1 MQIATWNINSVKARL
16 PNLLEWLAAA
26 QPDVLLLQEIKCQTD
41 DFPLMEIRAA
51 GYQAVALGQKSYNG
65 VAILS
70 RHPIED
76 VRLGLPGDDSDEQ
89 ARYIEAT
96 VRGLRIGG
104 LYLPNG
110 NPAPGPKYDYKLAWM
125 ARLRAHAE
133 DLVQGD
139 LPVVLT
145 GDYNVCP
152 TDFDVYDPIGFA
164 TDALCLPA
172 SRAAFRAL
180 LNVGFTEAYIA
191 LHPNA
196 AHHYTFWDYQGRAFE
211 RGDGLRIDHFLLSG
225 LAADRLEKCEI
236 DVGPRGREK
245 ASDHTPVIC
254 TLRD

>member
-16 PNLLEWLAAA
+16 PNLLDWLGSA

-76 VRLGLPGDDSDEQ
+76 VRLGLPGDDTDEQ

-96 VRGLRIGG
+96 VKGVRIGG

-133 DLVQGD
+133 DLVLGD

-152 TDFDVYDPIGFA
+152 TDLDVYDPIGFA
-164 TDALCLPA
+164 TDALCLPP

-191 LHPNA
+191 LNPNA

-225 LAADRLEKCEI
+225 LAADRLENCVI
-236 DVGPRGREK
+236 DAGPRAREK
-245 ASDHTPVIC
+245 ASDHTPVVC
-254 TLRD
+254 TLSD